1 MNVNKQTWKVALGT
15 LLKLFSRFFF
25 FFVSFQIVFFQF
37 VLKGVHSVARKGRPI
52 ATLEHLQTLVGGVSH
67 QQKAR
72 LIRQQKSLEII
83 RRYRMS
89 KVR

>member
-1 MNVNKQTWKVALGT
+1 MESGLRHSAEAFFKIFF
-15 LLKLFSRFFF
+15 LFCQFSNFFF
-25 FFVSFQIVFFQF
+25 SQF

-83 RRYRMS
+83 RRYHMS